1 MPAATG
7 LSIKYPVKC
16 NTRSR
21 YNKYKRLIIADH
33 KRSIT
38 TGHKPGNIPL
48 WRDFNSIAKGFQMHC
63 EGMTIT

>member
-1 MPAATG
+1 MTEETG
-7 LSIKYPVKC
+7 LYIKYPVKC
-16 NTRSR
+16 NPRSLS
-21 YNKYKRLIIADH
+21 NKYKRLIIADH

-48 WRDFNSIAKGFQMHC
+48 WRDFNSFAKGFQMHC